1 MTHRLD
7 SITIIQALHT
17 GSFVSLSALR
27 ELHIEEN
34 RLKDLS
40 HLTPLV
46 NLQRLYLGMNKI
58 QVSHCNNSCIF
69 ESL

>member
-1 MTHRLD
+1 MSLRLD
-7 SITIIQALHT
+7 SIIIIQVLQAR
-17 GSFVSLSALR
+17 SFVSLSALR

-40 HLTPLV
+40 HMTPLV

-58 QVSHCNNSCIF
+58 QVSHN
-69 ESL
+69 LY

>member
-1 MTHRLD
+1 MSLRLD
-7 SITIIQALHT
+7 SIITIQVLQAR
-17 GSFVSLSALR
+17 SFVSLSALR

-40 HLTPLV
+40 HMTPLV

-58 QVSHCNNSCIF
+58 QVSHN
-69 ESL
+69 LY